1 MDLANQA
8 VAAAAPAPGKRRVLL
23 AADLGEKA
31 FIVGLFALM
40 TTRVV
45 QSVGSGGT
53 WLNLLQLAA
62 EGVVVVLILLR
73 KPALELSLKPLD
85 WLLAVAATA
94 APLLV
99 GPAAGGHPLA
109 PAGVCAGLMLTGL
122 VFQVIAKLTLRLSF
136 GMAPA
141 NRGLK
146 VGGPYRIVRHP
157 IYASYLIGQVGF
169 FLLNPT
175 LWNAAIYGLGLVVQV
190 LRIEAEERL
199 LAHDAGFAAF
209 RAQTPY
215 RLIPG
220 IY

>member
-8 VAAAAPAPGKRRVLL
+8 VAASPAPGRRRILIL
-23 AADLGEKA
+23 ADLGEKA
-31 FIVGLFALM
+31 FVLALFALM
-40 TTRVV
+40 AARVL

-53 WLNLLQLAA
+53 WLNLLQLSA
-62 EGVVVVLILLR
+62 EGLVVVLILIR
-73 KPALELSLKPLD
+73 KPATELSLKPLD

-99 GPAAGGHPLA
+99 RPAASVPPLA
-109 PAGVCAGLMLTGL
+109 PAGVCAGLMLVGL
-122 VFQVIAKLTLRLSF
+122 LFQVIAKLTLRLSF

-146 VGGPYRIVRHP
+146 VSGPYRIVRHP

-175 LWNAAIYGLGLVVQV
+175 AWNAAIYGVGLIVQV
-190 LRIEAEERL
+190 MRIEAEERL

-209 RAQTPY
+209 RAQTRF

-220 IY
+220 LY